1 MQQDVFFDGFCLD
14 LYTTSSVWLESTC
27 RSVNV
32 KKGDGGAAC
41 HSSSKGQRAW
51 LKSRL
56 PDPCLM
62 WMCETY
68 FYLCVCVSFP
78 PLWFI
83 FEHHCRSWGCVT
95 STTSQ
100 WTSLGNWALT
110 VCARVCVC
118 PYICRQ
124 VVMFVH
130 KVEYRKVLSSD
141 AHIYIVSSFSIW
153 KLLSPHSDYSW
164 LQIVRVLSGFSCSVR
179 GVEHDVRW
187 SVRGELTMT
196 DSSCHQLPHREGT
209 SISELR
215 PTNTLVNSLKF
226 TQCTQAR
233 RREVRCMQ
241 TTAPDRDFCAF
252 ANKIVYRILY

>member
-1 MQQDVFFDGFCLD
+1 M
-14 LYTTSSVWLESTC
+14 
-27 RSVNV
+27 
-32 KKGDGGAAC
+32 
-41 HSSSKGQRAW
+41 
-51 LKSRL
+51 
-56 PDPCLM
+56 
-62 WMCETY
+62 
-68 FYLCVCVSFP
+68 CVCVLSTIVVH
-78 PLWFI
+78 LWASLQELRMCHI
-83 FEHHCRSWGCVT
+83 NHIPVNKSGELGSNCVCT
-95 STTSQ
+95 
-100 WTSLGNWALT
+100 
-110 VCARVCVC
+110 CVC

-130 KVEYRKVLSSD
+130 KVEYRKVLSSE

-209 SISELR
+209 SISERR